1 MTKQFVQFVWQI
13 LILLA
18 ERNTAGGKEDAPFG
32 NVDGERK
39 IRINKQQ
46 EERK

>member
-1 MTKQFVQFVWQI
+1 MTKQFVEFVWQI

-18 ERNTAGGKEDAPFG
+18 NRNTVGGKEDVHLG

-46 EERK
+46 EKYK